1 MNSFIKI
8 AEALNHQWASVKEIQ
23 TLANCG
29 NNKAREIQKEIINSI
44 KTEGKKIILSR
55 PIVVP
60 MKRVVDYL
68 DIDENYIRSRALKEI
83 ELNKAKV
90 R

>member
-1 MNSFIKI
+1 
-8 AEALNHQWASVKEIQ
+8 
-23 TLANCG
+23 
-29 NNKAREIQKEIINSI
+29 
-44 KTEGKKIILSR
+44 
-55 PIVVP
+55 